1 MCPFRYLYHVLLFL
15 LSNAL
20 LSTCAEWK
28 AFFNP
33 SALTIKT
40 ASKQRVQLVLSG
52 LTSEAIA
59 NINDQ
64 NYVKIKSENDQLA
77 TVRDEEIRFYE
88 IGPNNGSYDAFFDI
102 NGVFLGES
110 LRATIY
116 PRKSYFYFI
125 LRSNEDFR

>member
-33 SALTIKT
+33 SAVTIKT
-40 ASKQRVQLVLSG
+40 ASRQRVQLVLSG
-52 LTSEAIA
+52 LSSEAIA

-64 NYVKIKSENDQLA
+64 NYVKIRSENNQLA
-77 TVRDEEIRFYE
+77 AVGDEEIKFFE
-88 IGPNNGSYDAFFDI
+88 ISPNNGSYDAFFDI

-110 LRATIY
+110 MQTANLSE
-116 PRKSYFYFI
+116 KI
-125 LRSNEDFR
+125 LFLILF